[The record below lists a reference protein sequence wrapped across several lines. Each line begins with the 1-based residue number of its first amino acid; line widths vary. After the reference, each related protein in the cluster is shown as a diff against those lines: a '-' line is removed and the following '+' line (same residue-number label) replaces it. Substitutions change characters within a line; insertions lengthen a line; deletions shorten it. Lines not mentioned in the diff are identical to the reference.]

1 MISVMLA
8 DDHQVVIDGF
18 KAVLA
23 KEGDVRVVGECN
35 DGLQVL
41 AAIEKQVPDVLIL
54 DVMMPGLNGLEVL
67 RLLRSRAPGVRT
79 VVLSMH
85 EGLGYVSEALR
96 HGAAGYVLK
105 QAPASELVRAIRAV
119 MAGGR
124 YLSPP
129 LDEAQVAEHDRRS
142 KSSTIDPFDT
152 LSAREREVFQLA
164 AEGLTNAEIGGRL
177 AIGRRTVET
186 HRANL
191 IRKLGLKTQADLVRL
206 AVRRGLLPPE

>member
-23 KEGDVRVVGECN
+23 KEPDFRVVGECN

-41 AAIEKQVPDVLIL
+41 PAVEKLSPDVLLL

-67 RLLRSRAPGVRT
+67 RLLKGRVRT

-85 EGLGYVSEALR
+85 SSIAYVSEALR

-105 QAPASELVRAIRAV
+105 TSPASELVSAIRSV
-119 MAGGR
+119 VAGGR

-142 KSSTIDPFDT
+142 RSATIDPFET

-164 AEGLTNAEIGGRL
+164 AEGLTNAEIGERL
-177 AIGRRTVET
+177 TIGRRTVET

-206 AVRRGLLPPE
+206 AVRRGLLPE